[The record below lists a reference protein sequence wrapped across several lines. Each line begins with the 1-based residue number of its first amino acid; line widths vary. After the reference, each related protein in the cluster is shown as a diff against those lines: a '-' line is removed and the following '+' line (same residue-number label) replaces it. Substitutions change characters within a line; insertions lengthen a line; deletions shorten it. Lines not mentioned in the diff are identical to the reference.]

1 MEIDYNNI
9 SKTYDNYRSY
19 GYSEVFQLIKFGKIE
34 KGMRILD
41 LGCGTGN
48 LSAQLLDCISVDTIG
63 VDQSLQMLDKASKKA
78 LKVLCADAD
87 LDPLPFKNDS
97 FDIVVGAYVIHHI
110 KNHMDLIGECF
121 RILNGGA
128 LILLTSSHAQIENLH
143 PVMKEFFPSLIEM
156 DKKRFP
162 EISKLDHFFEIAGF
176 RDIRHEE
183 LVISKIP
190 IDMVYLNKVKKKF
203 VSTFLLLPENEFM
216 AGVERLAQ
224 FIKKNTEPVYR
235 EWRGTMIYGKKSGSK
250 LGKPYAI

>member
-1 MEIDYNNI
+1 MKIDYNDI

-19 GYSEVFQLIKFGKIE
+19 GYSEVSQLISFGKIE
-34 KGMRILD
+34 RGMRILD

-48 LSAQLLDCISVDTIG
+48 LSAQLWECILVDTIG
-63 VDQSLQMLDKASKKA
+63 VDKSLQMLTKASKKG

-87 LDPLPFKNDS
+87 LSPLPFKNEP
-97 FDIVVGAYVIHHI
+97 FDAVIGSYVIHHI
-110 KNHMDLIGECF
+110 KNRMDLIRECF
-121 RILNGGA
+121 RILNNGA

-143 PVMKEFFPSLIEM
+143 PVIKEFFPSLIEM

-162 EISKLDHFFEIAGF
+162 EISKLDHLFESAGF
-176 RDIRHEE
+176 TDIRHEE

-190 IDMVYLNKVKKKF
+190 IDTIYLDKVKNKF

-216 AGVERLAQ
+216 AGVEKLER

-235 EWRGTMIYGKKSGSK
+235 EWRGTMIYGKKS
-250 LGKPYAI
+250 